1 MSKMCEAMGLMP
13 TGLEADQAQ
22 AIISIA
28 QSLKSIS
35 NELIQLNEKLEK
47 LTYRDALAIVD
58 LTKV

>member
-1 MSKMCEAMGLMP
+1 MP
-13 TGLEADQAQ
+13 TQLEVNQAN

-35 NELIQLNEKLEK
+35 NELIQLNQKLEK
-47 LTYRDALAIVD
+47 LTYRDALAVVD

>member
-1 MSKMCEAMGLMP
+1 MGLMP